1 MEKARE
7 GSGEGGKWRYISPI
21 TGRIYGI
28 PFMLSFR
35 ERSQVT
41 IPGLRRS
48 RNEISFASPR
58 GARFRTSA
66 SRSLPAQARRLSSN
80 FPTTPGWRTVLE
92 RPPPPVSS
100 NFLFVSR
107 RPAGGASP
115 GSLPEGSRRGTILF
129 LAAHSASSLP
139 LTVGGTLC
147 KRTFARHRF

>member
-1 MEKARE
+1 MRASESERE
-7 GSGEGGKWRYISPI
+7 RVGGKWRYILPI

-58 GARFRTSA
+58 GARFRTNA
-66 SRSLPAQARRLSSN
+66 SGSLPARRL
-80 FPTTPGWRTVLE
+80 FWLPHRAAPVGEPPWK

-107 RPAGGASP
+107 RAAGGAPP

-129 LAAHSASSLP
+129 RVVLSPHP
-139 LTVGGTLC
+139 RGG
-147 KRTFARHRF
+147 